1 MTQKIIVG
9 WREMLALPELGIEQI
24 KAKVDTGARSSCL
37 HTFKIDPF
45 EKDDELW
52 VRFWIHPIQKN
63 DDFVQICEA
72 KVIDQRTVK
81 DSGGHEEQRYVIE
94 TMLSFNGEE
103 WPIEVTL
110 TNRENML
117 FRMLLGR
124 TAMNNRIIVDPAAS
138 FLIATPFNPIKDHDL

>member
-1 MTQKIIVG
+1 MTKKIIVG

-24 KAKVDTGARSSCL
+24 KAKIDTGARSSCL
-37 HTFKIDPF
+37 HTFKIEPYEQDG
-45 EKDDELW
+45 ELW
-52 VRFWIHPIQKN
+52 VRFWIHPQQKN
-63 DDFVQICEA
+63 DELVKECVA

-94 TMLSFNGEE
+94 TMLAFNGEQ

-124 TAMNNRIIVDPAAS
+124 TAMHHRIIVDPTAS
-138 FLIATPFNPIKDHDL
+138 FLIASPLTKDNDL

>member
-1 MTQKIIVG
+1 MTKKIIVG

-37 HTFKIDPF
+37 HTFKIEPF
-45 EKDDELW
+45 NKEDELW

-63 DDFVQICEA
+63 DDFVQVCEA
-72 KVIDQRTVK
+72 QVIDQRTVK
-81 DSGGHEEQRYVIE
+81 DSGGHEEQRYVIN
-94 TMLSFNGEE
+94 TMLRFNGEE

-110 TNRENML
+110 TNRNLL

-124 TAMNNRIIVDPAAS
+124 TAMNDRIIVDPAAS
-138 FLIATPFNPIKDHDL
+138 FLIAAPFNSTKEND